1 VTEPPRI
8 RRAVRALVLDPDD
21 RVLLVK
27 VVFPR
32 WTGWIAPGGGVAPGE
47 SDEAALRRELLEE
60 LGLSGFELGPLVWTR
75 THDLRSPEWDGQA
88 ERYFLVR
95 APSFEPAP
103 SLTWDQLRD
112 EYVEAL
118 GWWTVDDIEASTES
132 FAPRWLGELLRS
144 LVASG
149 APLEPLDLDV

>member
-1 VTEPPRI
+1 VNETPRI

-21 RVLLVK
+21 HILLVQ
-27 VVFPR
+27 VAFPG
-32 WTGWIAPGGGVAPGE
+32 WTGWIAPGGGVALGE

-75 THDLRSPEWDGQA
+75 KHDLRSPGWDGQV

-95 APSFEPAP
+95 TPTFEPAP
-103 SLTWDQLRD
+103 SLTWDQLHD
-112 EYVEAL
+112 EYVQAL
-118 GWWTVDDIEASTES
+118 RWWTVDEIEASTES
-132 FAPRWLGELLRS
+132 FAPRRLGELLRS

-149 APLEPLDLDV
+149 TPFEPLDAGV